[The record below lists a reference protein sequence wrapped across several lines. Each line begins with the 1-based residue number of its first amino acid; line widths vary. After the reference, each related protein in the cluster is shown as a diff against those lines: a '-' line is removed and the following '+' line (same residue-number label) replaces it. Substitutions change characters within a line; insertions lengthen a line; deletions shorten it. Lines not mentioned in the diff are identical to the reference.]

1 MELNPDKLKSIGLE
15 GYKLASDMMILVNN
29 NDEYAVVKV
38 SGEDIEQVDV
48 MKSNVENDKMDKDME
63 NDKMD
68 HSMDKKVENDKMD
81 HNMDKKVENDKM
93 DHKMKESIKSMID
106 EAMKGYMKK
115 MENEKAKEVE
125 NNKSEKLKQE
135 KELAKIQIKR
145 TEMPAKTQEA
155 KQENLIE
162 KYKNYIVKI

>member
-38 SGEDIEQVDV
+38 SGEDIEQVDI
-48 MKSNVENDKMDKDME
+48 MKSNVENDKMDKDM
-63 NDKMD
+63 
-68 HSMDKKVENDKMD
+68 ENDKMD

-93 DHKMKESIKSMID
+93 DHKMKGSIKSMID

-135 KELAKIQIKR
+135 KEAKEKEAKEKELAKIQIKR
-145 TEMPAKTQEA
+145 TKTPAKIQEA

>member
-38 SGEDIEQVDV
+38 SGEDIEQVDI

-68 HSMDKKVENDKMD
+68 HS
-81 HNMDKKVENDKM
+81 MDKKVENDKM

-135 KELAKIQIKR
+135 KEAKEKELAKIQIKR
-145 TEMPAKTQEA
+145 TETPAKIQEA